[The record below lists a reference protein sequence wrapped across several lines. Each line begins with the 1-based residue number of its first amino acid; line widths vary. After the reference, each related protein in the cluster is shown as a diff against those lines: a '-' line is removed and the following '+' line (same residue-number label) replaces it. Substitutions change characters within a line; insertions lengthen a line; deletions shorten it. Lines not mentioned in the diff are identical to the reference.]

1 MLDKLIVFRTFI
13 SLAFLL
19 LVFFYILVAGIR
31 GAFDR
36 EALPYIIIALLLC
49 VAIVFAQLLFLYL

>member
-19 LVFFYILVAGIR
+19 LLFFYILVAGIR
-31 GAFDR
+31 GVFYR
-36 EALPYIIIALLLC
+36 EALPYI
-49 VAIVFAQLLFLYL
+49 